1 MDGEKDRL
9 SPVNLMQGN
18 LRLKEK
24 AHEIYCGAVRCG
36 LLCLM
41 NRLE

>member
-9 SPVNLMQGN
+9 SLVNLMPCDM
-18 LRLKEK
+18 RLKEK
-24 AHEIYCGAVRCG
+24 AHEIYCGAVKCG

-41 NRLE
+41 NC